1 VKVAVAGAKLSG
13 ELGVPMIVWP
23 GIEGYNYPFQT
34 PYAESWSL
42 FVDGLADVAGTLKDA
57 GQELW
62 LEHKNSE
69 PAMKI
74 LMRNIGMTL
83 FVVHELRDLGL
94 DNVKVNMDWQHLI
107 MNGESLAEY
116 AALLASK
123 GLLGHQHAN
132 SGWGTFDDDNMVG
145 ATAFMETLE
154 LALEFRRS
162 GYGDD
167 GRRLGFDLYPYTEDA
182 VEAVRRSVLQWRFI
196 DGVAAKIDDAAL
208 REAQSRKD
216 AVRAYELVY
225 AALGA

>member
-1 VKVAVAGAKLSG
+1 
-13 ELGVPMIVWP
+13 
-23 GIEGYNYPFQT
+23 
-34 PYAESWSL
+34 
-42 FVDGLADVAGTLKDA
+42 
-57 GQELW
+57 
-62 LEHKNSE
+62 
-69 PAMKI
+69 MKI

-83 FVVHELRDLGL
+83 FVIHELGERGH

-116 AALLASK
+116 AALLSSR

-162 GYGDD
+162 GYGDN
-167 GRRLGFDLYPYTEDA
+167 GERLGFDLYPYTEDS

-196 DGVAAKIDDAAL
+196 DSVAARIDDAAL
-208 REAQSRKD
+208 REAQATKD
-216 AVRAYELVY
+216 AVRAYEIVY